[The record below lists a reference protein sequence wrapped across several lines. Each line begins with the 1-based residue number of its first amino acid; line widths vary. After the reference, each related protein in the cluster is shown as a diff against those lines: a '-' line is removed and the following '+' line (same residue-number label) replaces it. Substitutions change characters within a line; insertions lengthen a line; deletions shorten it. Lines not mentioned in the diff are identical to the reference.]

1 MNEDPR
7 RAVVQVIARLGRE
20 TQLHL
25 DERYRH
31 FRITDGV
38 IIVTSVLLMIL
49 AIFNVY
55 YVRVLYQD
63 LNGIV
68 ANMDSMYGHLVN
80 VDDDMNVIAEQM
92 AAFDGHMKHMEP
104 IHANMVSLSDTM
116 PGIRANMDGISRD
129 MFGIEQ
135 SMGVVGN
142 GMGVID
148 QRVYLMTGGVAT
160 MRHNVRQIARPLGG
174 MNSFLP

>member
-38 IIVTSVLLMIL
+38 IIVTSLLLMIL
-49 AIFNVY
+49 AVFNVY
-55 YVRVLYQD
+55 YVRVLYED

-68 ANMDSMYGHLVN
+68 ANMDSMYGHLVH
-80 VDDDMNVIAEQM
+80 VDDDMNIIAEQM
-92 AAFDGHMKHMEP
+92 AAFDEHIEHLEP
-104 IHANMVSLSDTM
+104 IHVNMVSLTNTM
-116 PGIRANMDGISRD
+116 PGIQSNMNGISKD
-129 MFGIEQ
+129 MLGIEQ
-135 SMGVVGN
+135 SMATVGN
-142 GMGVID
+142 GMGIID
-148 QRVYLMTGGVAT
+148 DRVYLMTGGVAT
-160 MRHNVRQIARPLGG
+160 MRHNVREIARPLGG
-174 MNSFLP
+174 MNSFIP

>member
-7 RAVVQVIARLGRE
+7 RAIVQVIARLGRE

-38 IIVTSVLLMIL
+38 ILVISLLLMIL

-55 YVRVLYQD
+55 YVRILAQD

-68 ANMDSMYGHLVN
+68 ANMDSMYGHLVR
-80 VDDDMNVIAEQM
+80 VDDDMNIITEQV
-92 AAFDGHMKHMEP
+92 AAFDEHMGHMEP
-104 IHANMVSLSDTM
+104 IHANMLNLSETM
-116 PGIRANMDGISRD
+116 PGIRANMDGISKD
-129 MFGIEQ
+129 MYGIEQ
-135 SMGVVGN
+135 SMGLIGEAT
-142 GMGVID
+142 GIID
-148 QRVYLMTGGVAT
+148 QRVYLMTGAVSS
-160 MRHNVRQIARPLGG
+160 MRHNVRQFALPVGG
-174 MNSFLP
+174 MSSFFP

>member
-1 MNEDPR
+1 MIEDPR
-7 RAVVQVIARLGRE
+7 RAIVQVIARLGRE

-38 IIVTSVLLMIL
+38 IIATSLLLMIL
-49 AIFNVY
+49 AVFNVY
-55 YVRVLYQD
+55 YVRVLYED

-68 ANMDSMYGHLVN
+68 ANMDSMYGHLVD
-80 VDDDMNVIAEQM
+80 VDDDMNIIAEQM
-92 AAFDGHMKHMEP
+92 AAFDEHMAHMEP
-104 IHANMVSLSDTM
+104 IHANMVSLSNIM
-116 PGIRANMDGISRD
+116 PGIQANMNGITKD

-135 SMGVVGN
+135 SMGVVGD
-142 GMGVID
+142 GMGIID

-160 MRHNVRQIARPLGG
+160 MRHNVREFARPLGG

>member
-7 RAVVQVIARLGRE
+7 RAVIQVIARLGRE

-38 IIVTSVLLMIL
+38 IIVISLLLMVL
-49 AIFNVY
+49 AVFNVY
-55 YVRVLYQD
+55 YVRVLYED

-68 ANMDSMYGHLVN
+68 TNMDSMYGHLRE
-80 VDDDMNVIAEQM
+80 VDNDMRVITQRMVE
-92 AAFDGHMKHMEP
+92 FDSHMGYMEP
-104 IHANMVSLSDTM
+104 IHANMGALSRTL
-116 PGIRANMDGISRD
+116 PNIRTNMAVMTKD

-135 SMGVVGN
+135 SMGLVGQ
-142 GMGVID
+142 GMGIID

-160 MRHNVRQIARPLGG
+160 MRHNVRQFGG
-174 MNSFLP
+174 PIGSMTPFLP

>member
-1 MNEDPR
+1 MHEDPR
-7 RAVVQVIARLGRE
+7 RAIVQVIARLGRE

-31 FRITDGV
+31 FRITDVV
-38 IIVTSVLLMIL
+38 IIATSLLLMVL
-49 AIFNVY
+49 AVFNVY
-55 YVRVLYQD
+55 YVRVLYED

-92 AAFDGHMKHMEP
+92 AAFDEHMGHMEP
-104 IHANMVSLSDTM
+104 IHASMVSLSDTI
-116 PGIRANMDGISRD
+116 PAIRENMDGITTD
-129 MFGIEQ
+129 MYGIEQ
-135 SMGVVGN
+135 SMGVVGE
-142 GMGVID
+142 GMGIID

-160 MRHNVRQIARPLGG
+160 MRQNVRQIARPLGG
-174 MNSFLP
+174 MNSFFP

>member
-7 RAVVQVIARLGRE
+7 RAIVQVIGRLGRE

-31 FRITDGV
+31 FRITDAVTIV
-38 IIVTSVLLMIL
+38 ISLLLVIL

-55 YVRVLYQD
+55 YVRVLYVD

-68 ANMDSMYGHLVN
+68 TNMDSMYGHLRS
-80 VDDDMNVIAEQM
+80 VDDDMSVVTKRM
-92 AAFDGHMKHMEP
+92 AAIDRSIDNMEP
-104 IHANMVSLSDTM
+104 IRVNMGELSETM
-116 PGIRANMDGISRD
+116 PRIRESMDSLTKD
-129 MFGIEQ
+129 MTGIEKN
-135 SMGVVGN
+135 MGLVGD
-142 GMGVID
+142 GMGIID

-160 MRHNVRQIARPLGG
+160 MRENVRQIAHPLGN
-174 MNSFLP
+174 MSSFIP